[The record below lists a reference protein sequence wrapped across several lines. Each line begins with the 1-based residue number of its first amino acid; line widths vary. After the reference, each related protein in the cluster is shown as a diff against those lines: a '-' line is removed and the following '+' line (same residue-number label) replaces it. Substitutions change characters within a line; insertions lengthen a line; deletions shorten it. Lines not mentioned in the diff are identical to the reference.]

1 VAGVFKQQ
9 KSFQLNRSLFRPSY
23 MVMYVSCVLTE
34 TLLFEM
40 QAAEMGFLQN
50 VRGVALRDKVRS
62 FEIRKALN
70 VELLPS
76 E

>member
-1 VAGVFKQQ
+1 
-9 KSFQLNRSLFRPSY
+9 
-23 MVMYVSCVLTE
+23 MVMYASCVLTE

-40 QAAEMGFLQN
+40 QAAKMGFLQN